1 MNQREI
7 ITKWLSSEKIKQ
19 QFISSGISHL
29 SLFWSYARNEAT
41 KESDLDLL
49 YELDWTFKTTLWTL
63 QYLED
68 ILVKKFK
75 VKKVDFVSK
84 RKINSYLKSYI
95 EQDLINIF

>member
-1 MNQREI
+1 MNQSEI
-7 ITKWLSSEKIKQ
+7 ITKWLKSEKIKQ
-19 QFISSGISHL
+19 KFISSGISHL

-49 YELDWTFKTTLWTL
+49 YELDWTFSTTLWTL
-63 QYLED
+63 QDLED

-84 RKINSYLKSYI
+84 RKINPYLKPYI
-95 EQDLINIF
+95 EQDLISIF